1 MIVSI
6 LAILVIVI
14 FTGWII
20 TDFIFHYQ
28 AYKKDDHYVY
38 HGSWY
43 GDKPKIRTYF
53 GEWFLLIF
61 FVGFLYVFI
70 SFGIYIFTEG
80 SDNFTHYEKDSEW
93 TIYALDDSIG
103 ASGRFFLGSG
113 RIDSDIY
120 YYYVY
125 NTVHGQKIGKLR
137 ASNVYLKYDDDNHY
151 IEKYN
156 RHYNDDLKTKLLVTQ
171 LFTKCEDSYYVIYI
185 PEGSITNDFT
195 VDLQ

>member
-6 LAILVIVI
+6 LAILAIVI
-14 FTGWII
+14 FTGSLI
-20 TDFIFHYQ
+20 TDFISHYQ
-28 AYKKDDHYVY
+28 AYKKDDHYY
-38 HGSWY
+38 YNGSWY

-61 FVGFLYVFI
+61 LTGILYIFI
-70 SFGIYIFTEG
+70 SFCIYISTEG

-93 TIYALDDSIG
+93 TIYSLDDSIG

-125 NTVHGQKIGKLR
+125 NTAHGQKIGKLR
-137 ASNVYLKYDDDNHY
+137 ASNAYLKYDDDNHY
-151 IEKYN
+151 IEKYS
-156 RHYNDDLKTKLLVTQ
+156 RYYNDDLKTKLLVTQ

-185 PEGSITNDFT
+185 PEGSITIDFT